1 MARPPVPRRAAG
13 PARHRAAGPW
23 NQARDAAQHTGDHVN
38 RGGPNV
44 PRSSDTLLTL
54 VIDIGK
60 THARLLLVDPHGALV
75 EQHRRA
81 NASASSPLG
90 YPALDLQGLA
100 AWIVATLAAS
110 DRSGQCAHVIAS
122 THGAAVVALAGTG
135 TVAWDPLDYEFDPF
149 ADADEAPAPGL
160 PAGQA
165 LARAYALTRDPFAQ
179 TLAPDLPAGLNM
191 ARQLYW
197 MQHRHPQ
204 AWART
209 TDLLPYPQ
217 YWAWWL
223 SGVRASEC
231 SSLGCHTQLWLPAS
245 GSFSALA
252 QTQGWAG
259 LFAPLRQA
267 WDTLGPVRPELARRC
282 GLPRDCQVHVGVHD
296 SNACLARY
304 LQPGTQG
311 STRATAPTDA
321 LTLVS
326 SGTWTVLMAPGAP
339 LGALD
344 AQSDMLANVDV
355 FGRATPTARFMG
367 GRDFA
372 ALLHGAPAQA
382 GSATALAQLIG
393 AGIMALPAP
402 AGRSGDG
409 PWLQRAGQPMR
420 AGEHG
425 RMPAS
430 QRASLATLYCAL
442 MTATRVERLWHGTP
456 VDGRRMIVEGPLA
469 TNPLYLALLQ
479 GLLPGHRCLANPDPL
494 EGTAAGAAALCG
506 WTQPGRCML
515 QPVSAC
521 ALPGLE
527 DYRRAWLAAC

>member
-1 MARPPVPRRAAG
+1 M
-13 PARHRAAGPW
+13 
-23 NQARDAAQHTGDHVN
+23 
-38 RGGPNV
+38 

-75 EQHRRA
+75 ERHSRA
-81 NASASSPLG
+81 NASVRSPLG
-90 YPALDLQGLA
+90 YPALDLQGLTD
-100 AWIVATLAAS
+100 WIVATLAAS
-110 DRSGQCAHVIAS
+110 DRSGQCAHAVAC
-122 THGAAVVALAGTG
+122 THGAAVVALNGTG

-149 ADADEAPAPGL
+149 ADADETPAPGL

-197 MQHRHPQ
+197 MQQRHPQ

-223 SGVRASEC
+223 SGVPVSEC

-252 QTQGWAG
+252 QTQGWVG

-267 WDTLGPVRPELARRC
+267 WDTLGPVRPELAHRC
-282 GLPRDCQVHVGVHD
+282 ALPRDCQVHVGVHD

-304 LQPGTQG
+304 LQPGRQG
-311 STRATAPTDA
+311 STRVTAPTDA

-372 ALLHGAPAQA
+372 ALLRGAAAQA
-382 GSATALAQLIG
+382 GSASALAQLIG

-402 AGRSGDG
+402 AGRSGEG
-409 PWLQRAGQPMR
+409 PKLKRAGQPMH
-420 AGEHG
+420 ADEHR
-425 RMPAS
+425 RMPAA
-430 QRASLATLYCAL
+430 QRASLGALYCAL
-442 MTATRVERLWHGTP
+442 MTAAGVERLWHDTP
-456 VDGRRMIVEGPLA
+456 VDGHRVIVEGPLA
-469 TNPLYLALLQ
+469 TNALYLALLQ
-479 GLLPGHRCLANPDPL
+479 ALLPGHRCLANPDPL
-494 EGTAAGAAALCG
+494 EGTAAGAAALCH
-506 WTQPGRCML
+506 WPQPAGCTL
-515 QPVSAC
+515 QPVTAC
-521 ALPGLE
+521 APAGLA
-527 DYRRAWLAAC
+527 DYRREWLAALPNTPR